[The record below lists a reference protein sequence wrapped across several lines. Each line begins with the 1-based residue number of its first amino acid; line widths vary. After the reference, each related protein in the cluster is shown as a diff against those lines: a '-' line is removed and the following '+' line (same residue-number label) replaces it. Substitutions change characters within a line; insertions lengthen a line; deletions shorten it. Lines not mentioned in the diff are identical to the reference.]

1 MLDLSIFCIT
11 FAPRNSARAT
21 PLWFVQYR
29 VTDHNKTVIFMKR
42 QNKKACLA
50 AMLLLPCMVWGQQKM
65 SLDQLL
71 QLADEQS
78 VSIKSYAAAVESA
91 RHNEAS
97 AKAAR
102 LPDVGVTAS
111 VGYLG
116 DGLLGDRDFSS
127 RQHISNPH
135 FMNNFALKAQQVI
148 YSGGAIENQIAIAN
162 LNTQMARLD
171 YARNR
176 QEIRFL
182 IASHYLDLCRI
193 QNRQAVV
200 EKNIVLAKTVLDNTK
215 ARHRQGAAL
224 KTDITRYELQLEALR
239 LQLTKL
245 KASHSIISHQLAN
258 MLHLDHF
265 TIMATDLDTLKSHYI
280 SEEGKE
286 WQMAAAENNANLQMA
301 RLAVKVNEKKVR
313 LEKSAL
319 LPKVSIVAEEHF
331 DGPITIEVPVI
342 DKNFN
347 YWFAGIGVSYNLSAL
362 YKGNKRIRQSKATL
376 NQSREQLAEATEH
389 TTDAILSTFTDY
401 ETALSELATQKKSVQ
416 LACER
421 YKVTENRYSNGLALL
436 TDMLDASNSKLE
448 AELSLVDAD
457 INIIYNYFK
466 LKYISCS
473 L

>member
-1 MLDLSIFCIT
+1 
-11 FAPRNSARAT
+11 
-21 PLWFVQYR
+21 
-29 VTDHNKTVIFMKR
+29 MKR
-42 QNKKACLA
+42 QNRKACLA
-50 AMLLLPCMVWGQQKM
+50 AMLLLPSMAWAQQRLT
-65 SLDQLL
+65 LDHLL

-78 VSIKSYAAAVESA
+78 VSIKSYSAAVESA
-91 RHNEAS
+91 LHNEAS
-97 AKAAR
+97 AKATR
-102 LPDVGVTAS
+102 LPDIGITAS

-116 DGLLGDRDFSS
+116 DGLLGNRDFSS
-127 RQHISNPH
+127 WQHISNPH

-148 YSGGAIENQIAIAN
+148 YSGGAIESQIAIAGI
-162 LNTQMARLD
+162 NTQIARLD

-193 QNRQAVV
+193 QNRQEVV
-200 EKNIVLAKTVLDNTK
+200 ERNISLTEKVLDNTK
-215 ARHRQGAAL
+215 ARHRQGTAL
-224 KTDITRYELQLEALR
+224 KTDITRHELQLEALR

-245 KASHSIISHQLAN
+245 KASQSVISHQLAN
-258 MLHLDHF
+258 MLHLDRD
-265 TIMATDLDTLKSHYI
+265 TIIATDIDTLKSHYT
-280 SEEGKE
+280 SEKE
-286 WQMAAAENNANLQMA
+286 QAWQMAAAENNANLQMA
-301 RLAVKVNEKKVR
+301 RLAVKINEKKVK

-331 DGPITIEVPVI
+331 DGPITNEVPVI
-342 DKNFN
+342 DKNIS
-347 YWFAGIGVSYNLSAL
+347 YWFAGIGVSYNLSSI

-376 NQSREQLAEATEH
+376 SQSKEQLAEATEH
-389 TTDAILSTFTDY
+389 TADAIQSTFTDY
-401 ETALSELATQKKSVQ
+401 KTALSELTTQKKAVE
-416 LACER
+416 LADMR

>member
-1 MLDLSIFCIT
+1 
-11 FAPRNSARAT
+11 
-21 PLWFVQYR
+21 
-29 VTDHNKTVIFMKR
+29 MKR

-50 AMLLLPCMVWGQQKM
+50 AMLLLPCMALGQQRLT
-65 SLDQLL
+65 LDHLL
-71 QLADEQS
+71 QLADDQS
-78 VSIKSYAAAVESA
+78 VSIKSHAVAVETA

-116 DGLLGDRDFSS
+116 DGLLGNRDFSS
-127 RQHISNPH
+127 WQHINNPH

-148 YSGGAIENQIAIAN
+148 YSGGAIESQIAIAG
-162 LNTQMARLD
+162 LNTQIARLD
-171 YARNR
+171 YTRNR
-176 QEIRFL
+176 QDIRFL
-182 IASHYLDLCRI
+182 VASHYLDLCRI
-193 QNRQAVV
+193 QNRQEVV
-200 EKNIVLAKTVLDNTK
+200 EKNIMLAETVLDNTK
-215 ARHRQGAAL
+215 ARHRQGTAL
-224 KTDITRYELQLEALR
+224 KTDITRYELQLESLR

-245 KASHSIISHQLAN
+245 KASQSIISHQLAN
-258 MLHLDHF
+258 MLHLDRN
-265 TIMATDLDTLKSHYI
+265 TIIATDFDSLKSHYI
-280 SEEGKE
+280 PEEGKD

-301 RLAVKVNEKKVR
+301 RLAVKINEKKVK
-313 LEKSAL
+313 LEKSAM

-331 DGPITIEVPVI
+331 DGPITNEVPVI
-342 DKNFN
+342 DKNIS
-347 YWFAGIGVSYNLSAL
+347 YWFAGIGLSYNLSAL
-362 YKGNKRIRQSKATL
+362 YKSNKKIRQSKASL
-376 NQSREQLAEATEH
+376 SQSKEQLAEATEH
-389 TTDAILSTFTDY
+389 TTDAVQSTFTDY
-401 ETALSELATQKKSVQ
+401 ETALSELATQKKSVE
-416 LACER
+416 LANVR

>member
-1 MLDLSIFCIT
+1 
-11 FAPRNSARAT
+11 
-21 PLWFVQYR
+21 
-29 VTDHNKTVIFMKR
+29 MKR
-42 QNKKACLA
+42 QNRKACLA
-50 AMLLLPCMVWGQQKM
+50 AMLLLPCMAWAQQRLT
-65 SLDQLL
+65 LDHLL

-78 VSIKSYAAAVESA
+78 VSIKSYSAAMESA
-91 RHNEAS
+91 LHNEAS
-97 AKAAR
+97 AKATR
-102 LPDVGVTAS
+102 LPDIGITAS

-116 DGLLGDRDFSS
+116 DGLLGNRDFSS
-127 RQHISNPH
+127 WQHISNPH

-148 YSGGAIENQIAIAN
+148 YSGGAIESQIAIAGI
-162 LNTQMARLD
+162 NTQIARLD

-193 QNRQAVV
+193 QNRQEVV
-200 EKNIVLAKTVLDNTK
+200 ERNISLTEKVLDNTK
-215 ARHRQGAAL
+215 ARHRQGTAL
-224 KTDITRYELQLEALR
+224 KTDITRHELQLEALR

-245 KASHSIISHQLAN
+245 KASQSVISHQLAN
-258 MLHLDHF
+258 MLHLDRD
-265 TIMATDLDTLKSHYI
+265 TIIATDIDTLKSHYT
-280 SEEGKE
+280 SEKE
-286 WQMAAAENNANLQMA
+286 QAWQMAAAENNANLQMA
-301 RLAVKVNEKKVR
+301 RLAVKINEKKVK

-331 DGPITIEVPVI
+331 DGPITNEVPVI
-342 DKNFN
+342 DKNIN

-362 YKGNKRIRQSKATL
+362 YKGNKKIRQSKASL
-376 NQSREQLAEATEH
+376 RQSKEQLTEATEH
-389 TTDAILSTFTDY
+389 TTDAVQSTFTEY
-401 ETALSELATQKKSVQ
+401 ETALSELATHKKSVE
-416 LACER
+416 LAGER

>member
-1 MLDLSIFCIT
+1 
-11 FAPRNSARAT
+11 
-21 PLWFVQYR
+21 
-29 VTDHNKTVIFMKR
+29 MKLT
-42 QNKKACLA
+42 NKKACLA
-50 AMLLLPCMVWGQQKM
+50 AMLLLPCMVWGQQRIT
-65 SLDQLL
+65 LDHLL
-71 QLADEQS
+71 RLSDEQS

-102 LPDVGVTAS
+102 LPDLGITAS

-127 RQHISNPH
+127 WQHISNPH

-148 YSGGAIENQIAIAN
+148 YSGGAIESQIAIAG
-162 LNTQMARLD
+162 LNTQIARLD
-171 YARNR
+171 HTRNR

-193 QNRQAVV
+193 QNRREVV
-200 EKNIVLAKTVLDNTK
+200 ERNIRLTDKVLENTK
-215 ARHRQGAAL
+215 ARYHQGTAL
-224 KTDITRYELQLEALR
+224 KTDITRHELQLESLR

-245 KASHSIISHQLAN
+245 KSSQSVISHQLAN
-258 MLHLDHF
+258 MLHIDRD
-265 TIMATDLDTLKSHYI
+265 TIIATDLDSLKRQYM
-280 SEEGKE
+280 EGQEQSE

-301 RLAVKVNEKKVR
+301 RLAVKINEKKVK

-331 DGPITIEVPVI
+331 DGPITNEVPVI
-342 DKNFN
+342 DKNIS
-347 YWFAGIGVSYNLSAL
+347 YWFAGIGVSYNLSSI

-376 NQSREQLAEATEH
+376 SQSKEQLAETTEH
-389 TTDAILSTFTDY
+389 TTDAIQSTFTDY
-401 ETALSELATQKKSVQ
+401 KTALSELTTQKKSVE
-416 LACER
+416 LADMR